1 MMTKFQLK
9 MAFYRNDKR
18 ASVVP
23 VTEWMAESNRLYLV
37 AKEMKI
43 SDWSSFW
50 DEMAPFDQLASK
62 F

>member
-9 MAFYRNDKR
+9 MAFYKNDKK
-18 ASVVP
+18 ANSIP
-23 VTEWMAESNRLYLV
+23 VTEWMAESNRLYKV
-37 AKEMKI
+37 AKGIGI

-50 DEMAPFDQLASK
+50 DEMVPFDQLASK